1 MDTFYIWSQLFGA
14 LGVISAI
21 TSYNLKKK
29 NEILISLI
37 IANAMFG
44 IQYFLLNAWAGVLCS
59 VVGIIRSVVYYYYE
73 KRNKKKPL
81 FILLFL
87 LAILIIVEFFVYQ
100 DCYSVLPIIGTIGF
114 TWTLWLTN
122 TKHFRKA
129 ALLDPIMY
137 FAYDLHVRAYAD
149 LPGVVMEFIGAL
161 IGYVR
166 LDILKKDSKEKKDE

>member
-1 MDTFYIWSQLFGA
+1 MNIFYVWSQLFGA
-14 LGVISAI
+14 LGVLSAI

-37 IANAMFG
+37 IANAMYG
-44 IQYFLLNAWAGVLCS
+44 IQYFLLNAWSGVLCS
-59 VVGIIRSVVYYYYE
+59 IVGILRSVVYYYYE
-73 KRNKKKPL
+73 KRSKKKPL
-81 FILLFL
+81 SILIIF
-87 LAILIIVEFFVYQ
+87 LAILIGVEIFVYQ
-100 DCYSVLPIIGTIGF
+100 DWYSVLPVIGTIGF

-137 FAYDLHVRAYAD
+137 FAYDLHVKAYAD